1 MQDRCIMTSRLGIL
15 EEFPRMEE
23 AETRNSRQMHADIC
37 LRTFRNQSRL
47 FGIHAGFARSC
58 RQNLTHEQLNADF
71 ERCASRRSDS
81 VRLPMEKLAN
91 ALRSDETGRWW
102 RITQAREMQS
112 KVSWLMTIVENSI
125 IERDMKNA
133 DEYISGMKPFRKLG
147 KLTGT
152 GNTDEVYA
160 RDFLFLNPLCSADI

>member
-1 MQDRCIMTSRLGIL
+1 
-15 EEFPRMEE
+15 
-23 AETRNSRQMHADIC
+23 
-37 LRTFRNQSRL
+37 
-47 FGIHAGFARSC
+47 
-58 RQNLTHEQLNADF
+58 
-71 ERCASRRSDS
+71 
-81 VRLPMEKLAN
+81 
-91 ALRSDETGRWW
+91 
-102 RITQAREMQS
+102 
-112 KVSWLMTIVENSI
+112 MTIVENSI